1 MLNYHLT
8 TEIVDKHIY
17 PHIYLRWLPWLG
29 KQSYL
34 FEFWAKGLLLTGI
47 CVRVHLERAQS
58 LDSSGS
64 ESRADHSGLYFLICP
79 IKDLMMLNTLH
90 IVLIN

>member
-34 FEFWAKGLLLTGI
+34 FDSGPRVFYLTGI
-47 CVRVHLERAQS
+47 CVRVHLERTQA
-58 LDSSGS
+58 LNSSGS

-79 IKDLMMLNTLH
+79 IKDLMM
-90 IVLIN
+90 